1 VLTLADEKLIAPCF
15 TVSSTFTEPLTSL
28 YYQVCTP
35 TWRTKHLTKVCY
47 HDGREVGLEIEAY
60 ADVCIVQERLSQ
72 VEGHLMGG
80 SGSPG
85 GSDKKG
91 RTSILEKKPDD
102 VSTPSAKAVQK
113 RSGIVPHVHHLYT
126 R

>member
-1 VLTLADEKLIAPCF
+1 MVLE
-15 TVSSTFTEPLTSL
+15 
-28 YYQVCTP
+28 
-35 TWRTKHLTKVCY
+35 R
-47 HDGREVGLEIEAY
+47 EAY

-102 VSTPSAKAVQK
+102 VSTLLKGRTQTPLKLLETPLRHFHPLS
-113 RSGIVPHVHHLYT
+113 SLCEP
-126 R
+126 